1 MCCDEPP
8 QESSQEQGRIVRV
21 VGDWNAIMSFIN
33 GNQTSSIF
41 TRFVTVKP
49 NFQHDLLNKE
59 LIHIHFCKLLKA
71 SSILCKYKFYVY

>member
-41 TRFVTVKP
+41 TRFVPVKP

-59 LIHIHFCKLLKA
+59 LIHTLFCKLLKA